1 MNWVVTFLD
10 LVLYLIFGG
19 VVWRNAFPDYL
30 HSESARIISR
40 NGMDVVLLVNAHPYI
55 QFFIRPPDCKF
66 GILVK
71 NQGDF
76 FYDTLI
82 YGYNYGRGDFGRDG
96 CNEGH
101 MVLPVVQPLRTS
113 NNSKFV
119 SVFVKEAYHYPRD
132 RFALYPIVPSAK
144 RDYVLSIDFDIQ
156 NPDSSKKTYDD
167 DDELIK
173 SFLDY
178 RRKVKCGVIAKK
190 GWYGGYAPEDT
201 TRQLASDYFGDTAQ
215 ANALYEVFQQLN
227 FNTDCLD
234 SLVRLYGK
242 DKNN

>member
-19 VVWRNAFPDYL
+19 VVWRNVFPDYL
-30 HSESARIISR
+30 HSESARITSR
-40 NGMDVVLLVNAHPYI
+40 NGLDAALLVDADPYI
-55 QFFIRPPDCKF
+55 QYLRPPDCDY
-66 GILVK
+66 GIMVK

-82 YGYNYGRGDFGRDG
+82 YGYSYGRGDFGRDG

-113 NNSKFV
+113 NDSKFV
-119 SVFVKEAYHYPRD
+119 SVFVKEAYHMPQD
-132 RFALYPIVPSAK
+132 LFALYPIIPK
-144 RDYVLSIDFDIQ
+144 RSRNYVLSIVFDIQ
-156 NPDSSKKTYDD
+156 SPDSSEKTYDD

-190 GWYGGYAPEDT
+190 AGTEDT
-201 TRQLASDYFGDTAQ
+201 PRKTRQDNGRRTISATRPRQTPYTKSF
-215 ANALYEVFQQLN
+215 
-227 FNTDCLD
+227 
-234 SLVRLYGK
+234 SS
-242 DKNN
+242 